1 MIWHSQWKSWIMTR
15 SVSAVSAC
23 NRRFSSNQLFI
34 YLKLE
39 IPGLNRLLLQG
50 EGKDDVPYKHVHN
63 SQADVWYP
71 ISRGSNSIFLL
82 KRGKVQMDRH
92 NVRRDVTKK
101 HHVFRFAKNTFSL
114 SPPPQRSANN
124 VESCA
129 KNLEMTS
136 TGAGKNDKQRS
147 MIRKNLH
154 PAAERY
160 YLLQQQ

>member
-34 YLKLE
+34 YQKLE

-114 SPPPQRSANN
+114 SPPN
-124 VESCA
+124 
-129 KNLEMTS
+129 T
-136 TGAGKNDKQRS
+136 
-147 MIRKNLH
+147 
-154 PAAERY
+154 
-160 YLLQQQ
+160 LQIMWKAVQKTWKWLPLAREKKINRDLW

>member
-34 YLKLE
+34 YQKLE

-71 ISRGSNSIFLL
+71 ISRGSNSIFCWNEGRCRWIDIMSEGMSPRNIMYSGLQ
-82 KRGKVQMDRH
+82 KIH
-92 NVRRDVTKK
+92 F
-101 HHVFRFAKNTFSL
+101 HSA
-114 SPPPQRSANN
+114 PPPNA
-124 VESCA
+124 
-129 KNLEMTS
+129 
-136 TGAGKNDKQRS
+136 
-147 MIRKNLH
+147 
-154 PAAERY
+154 
-160 YLLQQQ
+160 LQIMWKAVQKTWKWLPLAREKKINRDLW

>member
-34 YLKLE
+34 YQKLE

-114 SPPPQRSANN
+114 SPPPNA
-124 VESCA
+124 
-129 KNLEMTS
+129 
-136 TGAGKNDKQRS
+136 
-147 MIRKNLH
+147 
-154 PAAERY
+154 
-160 YLLQQQ
+160 LQIMWKAVQKTWKWLPLAREKKINRDLW